1 MNRLACAPRA
11 PMFAIA
17 AAVLLMTGGPAEAQA
32 PERPVLAS
40 ACQAC
45 HGAEGISA
53 SGDIPNLA
61 GQKKDYLVNQLAAF
75 KSGERKNPFMAAIAG
90 QLREVDIQALASYWS
105 QLPGAAGGATAAVAQ
120 IRSQMIFP
128 ARFPQGFT
136 LYETN
141 GEQEGQVI
149 LRYAN
154 AIALAAAH
162 EGKALPDGATI
173 VVVNHAVQLD
183 GNGKPALD
191 GAGHPLAGKVLSFA
205 AMQARAGW
213 GAQVPELLRNGDWD
227 YALFGADQQRREGT
241 NQALCLACHKPV
253 AADSFVFTMKALRAA
268 AH

>member
-1 MNRLACAPRA
+1 M
-11 PMFAIA
+11 PMFSIA
-17 AAVLLMTGGPAEAQA
+17 VMLLLAASRPVAAQA
-32 PERPVLAS
+32 PERPVLAA
-40 ACQAC
+40 ACRAC

-53 SGDIPNLA
+53 SADIPNL
-61 GQKKDYLVNQLAAF
+61 
-75 KSGERKNPFMAAIAG
+75 AAIAG

-105 QLPGAAGGATAAVAQ
+105 QLPGAAVGATAAVAP

-141 GEQEGQVI
+141 GEQEGQVV

-154 AIALAAAH
+154 AVALAAARD
-162 EGKALPDGATI
+162 GKALPDGATI

-183 GNGKPALD
+183 ASGKPALD

-227 YALFGADQQRREGT
+227 YALFSADQQRREGT